1 MKENWG
7 ELEKAINDLEEGEKD
22 ELKDHFEAA
31 VPGLGEVLF
40 GGEFDVFDDK
50 IKGFS
55 DEEQKSFV
63 VALKE
68 SELMVIEDT

>member
-40 GGEFDVFDDK
+40 GGEFEEFENK
-50 IKGFS
+50 I
-55 DEEQKSFV
+55 
-63 VALKE
+63 
-68 SELMVIEDT
+68 